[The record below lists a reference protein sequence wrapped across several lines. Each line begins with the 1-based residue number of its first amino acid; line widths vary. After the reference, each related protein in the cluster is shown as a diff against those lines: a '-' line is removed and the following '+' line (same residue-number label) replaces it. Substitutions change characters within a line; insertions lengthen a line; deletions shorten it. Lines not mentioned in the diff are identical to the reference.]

1 MAADFIIGM
10 YTSSMASS
18 AEPVGWQT
26 SGLPAGAGG
35 VWRVFIGFGPGRLR
49 WRRAGRHRPARCP
62 AKALQYRA
70 VAANQNF
77 SKFHS
82 TSPACLGKQLY
93 WPGFSTKSLAAGK
106 VALGWAA
113 ISRA

>member
-1 MAADFIIGM
+1 LG
-10 YTSSMASS
+10 
-18 AEPVGWQT
+18 Q
-26 SGLPAGAGG
+26 GG
-35 VWRVFIGFGPGRLR
+35 FDGGEQGGIV
-49 WRRAGRHRPARCP
+49 RRGVRRE
-62 AKALQYRA
+62 ALQYRA

-93 WPGFSTKSLAAGK
+93 WPSFSTKSLAAGK